1 MTNAIESIAS
11 RAATAM
17 ASSQNVPSP
26 CISVCRMD
34 ASRTWCEG
42 CLRSIDEIKAWSS
55 ATDADKRRIWALIA
69 ERHQTLTP

>member
-1 MTNAIESIAS
+1 MTNAPETIAE
-11 RAATAM
+11 RAELALAT
-17 ASSQNVPSP
+17 SQNVPSP

-55 ATDADKRRIWALIA
+55 ASDADKRRIWARIA
-69 ERHQTLTP
+69 ARSNTLKP

>member
-11 RAATAM
+11 RAETALAT
-17 ASSQNVPSP
+17 SQNVPSP

-34 ASRTWCEG
+34 ATRTWCEG

-55 ATDADKRRIWALIA
+55 ASDADKRRVWALIA
-69 ERHQTLTP
+69 QRAETIAP

>member
-1 MTNAIESIAS
+1 MTNAPETIAE
-11 RAATAM
+11 RAELALAT
-17 ASSQNVPSP
+17 SQNVPSP

-55 ATDADKRRIWALIA
+55 ASDADKRRIWALIA
-69 ERHQTLTP
+69 QRSKTITP